1 MIPDVDALPILA
13 LTYGPNIAVTLLGGH
28 LLQVTVTDNVAFA
41 FTNPTG
47 ALTPG
52 ALVLLRIINAS
63 GGAHGAGTFGT
74 NYRVSANVPVIATG
88 FSRTIGFLWT
98 GIVAPG
104 AGLVEVFRTAADV
117 PN

>member
-1 MIPDVDALPILA
+1 MTTPAVSELLSLPVRA

-28 LLQVTVTDNVAFA
+28 ILQVTVTDAVAFA

-52 ALVLLRIINAS
+52 GLVLLRIINAS

-74 NYRVSANVPVIATG
+74 AYKVSANVPVIG
-88 FSRTIGFLWT
+88 NGQSRTIGFIWT
-98 GIVAPG
+98 GAL
-104 AGLVEVFRTAADV
+104 LVECFRTAADV